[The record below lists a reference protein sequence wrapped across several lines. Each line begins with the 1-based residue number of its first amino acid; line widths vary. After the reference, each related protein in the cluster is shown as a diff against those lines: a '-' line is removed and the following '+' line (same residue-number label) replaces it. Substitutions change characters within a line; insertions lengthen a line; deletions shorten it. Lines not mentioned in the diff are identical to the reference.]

1 MKLRTRLL
9 LSTSLLVVLFIL
21 ALGIAIFGMQKTK
34 QRFEHFIDVEQA
46 MLQYENTM
54 YTQGLQMGQA
64 LRNIA
69 MDPDNERAYINFDN
83 ATAVFEQANAD
94 AQRIAQIHDPE
105 TLEMMQVIV
114 ELRTRQVPLQQ
125 RIISQARAYEQAAAI
140 ETINGHETPV
150 WREIRGL
157 LMDSIARRT
166 EAIDLTKSEMTT
178 LAGQILMTS
187 VVLALIAVL
196 LGGGAMVWLTR
207 SVMRQLGGEPDYAAE
222 IARNISEGNFAA
234 TVQLR
239 PGDKSSL
246 MYAMHTMQQGLA
258 QTVRDIRQSALEIDS
273 AAAEIAAGNA
283 DLSAR
288 TESQAANLEQTASA
302 MEELT
307 STVQHNADNASQGDT
322 LASTASRVAQ
332 RGGDAVRDVVAT
344 MTSIKESS
352 AKIEEIITV
361 IDGIAFQTNILALNA
376 AVEAARAGAQGRGFA
391 VVASEVRTLAQRSAA
406 AAQEIK
412 ELISDSVARVEE
424 GDRQADEAGK
434 TMAEVVA
441 SIQEVAVLMSEIT
454 AATQEQSSGIGEI
467 GMAVGQL
474 DSVTQQNAALVE
486 QAAAAA
492 ASLEH
497 QARALTHAVS
507 RFRLADPVTIDQHVA
522 LPATRPAL
530 AQPAAG

>member
-1 MKLRTRLL
+1 
-9 LSTSLLVVLFIL
+9 
-21 ALGIAIFGMQKTK
+21 
-34 QRFEHFIDVEQA
+34 
-46 MLQYENTM
+46 M
-54 YTQGLQMGQA
+54 YYMFVYGPPVAG
-64 LRNIA
+64 
-69 MDPDNERAYINFDN
+69 
-83 ATAVFEQANAD
+83 
-94 AQRIAQIHDPE
+94 
-105 TLEMMQVIV
+105 
-114 ELRTRQVPLQQ
+114 
-125 RIISQARAYEQAAAI
+125 AA
-140 ETINGHETPV
+140 
-150 WREIRGL
+150 
-157 LMDSIARRT
+157 
-166 EAIDLTKSEMTT
+166 
-178 LAGQILMTS
+178 
-187 VVLALIAVL
+187 LALIAVL